1 MICDLTTCNWRLVPA
16 TCDLQLVNHSQVT
29 NMHKLEVS
37 SAMIGTLLL
46 GLVSIMLLSAGQTS
60 LKYGLNAI
68 GGVSLADG
76 FTFLKLFQTPWV
88 IVGFVLYGLSSIL
101 WLDVLSKLEFSLA
114 FPMVGLTYVFTLLI
128 GRFFFGET
136 IGWER
141 MLGVALI
148 IGGVFFLVR
157 SGR

>member
-1 MICDLTTCNWRLVPA
+1 
-16 TCDLQLVNHSQVT
+16 
-29 NMHKLEVS
+29 MHKLEVS

-60 LKYGLNAI
+60 LKYGLNVI
-68 GGVSLADG
+68 GGVSLSDG
-76 FTFLKLFQTPWV
+76 FTFLKLLQTPWV
-88 IVGFVLYGLSSIL
+88 IVGFALYGLSSIL

>member
-1 MICDLTTCNWRLVPA
+1 MIWTF
-16 TCDLQLVNHSQVT
+16 
-29 NMHKLEVS
+29 
-37 SAMIGTLLL
+37 IL
-46 GLVSIMLLSAGQTS
+46 GLVAIMLLSAGQTS
-60 LKYGLNAI
+60 LKFGLNAI

-76 FTFLKLFQTPWV
+76 ITGFFKLFQTPWV
-88 IVGFVLYGLSSIL
+88 IVGFICYGLSSVL

-141 MLGVALI
+141 ALGVGLI
-148 IGGVFFLVR
+148 LGGVYFLAR
-157 SGR
+157 SGGRG

>member
-1 MICDLTTCNWRLVPA
+1 MQKTE
-16 TCDLQLVNHSQVT
+16 VNQRV
-29 NMHKLEVS
+29 V
-37 SAMIGTLLL
+37 GTILL

-60 LKYGLNAI
+60 LKFGLNAI

-76 FTFLKLFQTPWV
+76 VAGLFKLLQTPWI
-88 IVGFVLYGLSSIL
+88 IVGFGLYGLSAVL
-101 WLDVLSKLEFSLA
+101 WLDVLSKLDFSLA

-141 MLGVALI
+141 MLGVAFIL
-148 IGGVFFLVR
+148 GGIFFLVR
-157 SGR
+157 SGSSG